1 MNTEIIGIPI
11 TFIILSAAVLWLIIL
26 GKGYWW
32 LKAFIVAVVLYFSL
46 AMWFSLTNFS
56 GWPVDIDMP
65 NKFLVHWALVKQPSK
80 KDVYQQGSILIWAT
94 EVDENNETIV
104 QQNKTLITPFTRSEK
119 AVEPRVYKI
128 PYSEKMHQKL
138 IDAMK
143 QITQGKQIIGENKYF
158 INQNTTFYLAG
169 KGSISSVFNFE
180 SNQSTT
186 IFNIGENYS
195 SPINQCQGDQYFGKS
210 GAISINVETSN
221 IRKCTVLF
229 NVVY

>member
-1 MNTEIIGIPI
+1 MSFINFNYDVSLSDRSTKIIRNDDNNFISEVIAINKLFDEFGIEI
-11 TFIILSAAVLWLIIL
+11 
-26 GKGYWW
+26 GY
-32 LKAFIVAVVLYFSL
+32 YTSFS
-46 AMWFSLTNFS
+46 
-56 GWPVDIDMP
+56 
-65 NKFLVHWALVKQPSK
+65 
-80 KDVYQQGSILIWAT
+80 
-94 EVDENNETIV
+94 IV
-104 QQNKTLITPFTRSEK
+104 Q
-119 AVEPRVYKI
+119 
-128 PYSEKMHQKL
+128 
-138 IDAMK
+138 
-143 QITQGKQIIGENKYF
+143 QIIGENKYF